1 VEVVVSVPHVAVLG
15 TFSEPFEERFPV
27 LFQAAYRTAYRM
39 LGTRAEAEDVAAES
53 CARAYSR
60 WRTVASY
67 GDAWC
72 VHVAANLAR
81 DTLRARIRAAE
92 RRGLVCDTERR
103 SETEAAAVRL
113 DLHRAID
120 ELPRRQREV
129 VTLRY
134 FGDLSEQQIAEVL
147 GVSEGSVKT
156 HASRGLAR
164 LREVVSP

>member
-1 VEVVVSVPHVAVLG
+1 MSVPHVAVLG
-15 TFSEPFEERFPV
+15 AFSESFEERFPV
-27 LFQAAYRTAYRM
+27 LFQVAYRVAYRM
-39 LGTRAEAEDVAAES
+39 LGSRAEAEDVAAEA

-60 WRTVASY
+60 WRSVSSY

-81 DTLRARIRAAE
+81 DVLRARVRAAE
-92 RRGLVCDTERR
+92 RRGFIVDAEHAPDTEW
-103 SETEAAAVRL
+103 TALRL
-113 DLHRAID
+113 DLHRAVD
-120 ELPRRQREV
+120 ALPRRQREV

-134 FGDLSEQQIAEVL
+134 FGDLSEQQIASVL

-164 LREVVSP
+164 LRDLVSR